1 MTSTVVSEPIGK
13 VDHLIKLVIVGSAG
27 VGKTCLIR
35 RLFTDQFHQETVAT
49 IGCAF
54 HYKRYTFDN
63 KDFGVTLWDTAGAER
78 FRALTANYYRGA
90 QCVVLVYDVTQ
101 RSTLDAI
108 AEQWLPDFNLHCTFR
123 DAVKMVIG
131 NKIDMVDARVV
142 TPEEGAAFARE
153 HGCMYMETS
162 ARTDE
167 GVYDAFVWGVLQNIV
182 DTPSLLRSNNYERLD
197 IEKPV
202 RPDGEDRGRRRRRW
216 WQPRC

>member
-49 IGCAF
+49 I
-54 HYKRYTFDN
+54 
-63 KDFGVTLWDTAGAER
+63 ER